1 MTDCAAPRVSGSA
14 TGATPIGLFVIWPI
28 GRSCAG
34 AILDDLAR
42 RFEVLNLIEVTWS
55 GHLVRRNYE
64 RFYSDLDVA
73 GVYHELNKGRGP
85 FLAVAVRDENPVV
98 ETRPT
103 SRGVRPVSANFV
115 DAKNHYRDTLGNM
128 SVHCGE
134 NEWESTRD
142 LAVLLG
148 LTPSELA
155 AAEPIDGLAPVR
167 SIHRD
172 PTGSDGWSSLT
183 EMLTFLAPIVPYV
196 AIGGSDPADGPIQL
210 MTSELHTLHTIIDG
224 RPVDGHPRPVG
235 GRFLVTIVGGAVPLD
250 IRPVGSGFIDEGWA
264 RAVID
269 DRRPDEDGIHRAPPE
284 HDLAI
289 EAYLAVTRRRWLSAA
304 DLRILRTLSQS
315 SMATS
320 RSAPPVTGSA
330 TTDHRETDRDLVL
343 DPELDRRAATD
354 IVTRFLDRHGYR
366 FVQPLDPTIVA
377 HRADDTAAVAAVRQL
392 WALLATVWIRARGH
406 GLALYLRARTWVM
419 VRLPGVRTRWR
430 RWRHGE

>member
-1 MTDCAAPRVSGSA
+1 MTDGAAPRAWGSA
-14 TGATPIGLFVIWPI
+14 TPATPVGLFVIWPI
-28 GRSCAG
+28 GRSCSG
-34 AILDDLAR
+34 PILDDLAH
-42 RFEVLNLIEVTWS
+42 RFEILDLIEVTWS
-55 GHLVRRNYE
+55 DHLVRRNYE

-85 FLAVAVRDENPVV
+85 FLAVAVRDENPAV

-103 SRGVRPVSANFV
+103 SRGMRPVSANFV
-115 DAKNHYRDTLGNM
+115 DAKNRYRDTLGNM

-148 LTPSELA
+148 LTPTQLA
-155 AAEPIDGLAPVR
+155 AAQPIDGLAPTR

-196 AIGGSDPADGPIQL
+196 AIGGPDPADGPIQL

-235 GRFLVTIVGGAVPLD
+235 GRFLVTIAGGAVPLD
-250 IRPVGSGFIDEGWA
+250 IRPVTSGFVDERWA
-264 RAVID
+264 RAVLG

-289 EAYLAVTRRRWLSAA
+289 RAYLAVTRRRRLTAA
-304 DLRILRTLSQS
+304 DLRTVQTLSQ
-315 SMATS
+315 
-320 RSAPPVTGSA
+320 APAVPGSGAPAVTA
-330 TTDHRETDRDLVL
+330 LVDTDHRETGLGQVP
-343 DPELDRRAATD
+343 DPELDRRAAAD
-354 IVTRFLDRHGYR
+354 IVTRFLDRHDYR
-366 FVQPLDPTIVA
+366 FVQPLDPTIVV

-392 WALLATVWIRARGH
+392 RARLATVWIRARGH
-406 GLALYLRARTWVM
+406 GLALYLRARTWAM
-419 VRLPGVRTRWR
+419 VRLPGLRTRWR